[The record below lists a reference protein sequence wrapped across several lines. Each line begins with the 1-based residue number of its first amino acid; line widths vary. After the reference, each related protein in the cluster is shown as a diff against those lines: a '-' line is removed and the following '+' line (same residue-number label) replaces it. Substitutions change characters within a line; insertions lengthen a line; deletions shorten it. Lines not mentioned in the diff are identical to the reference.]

1 MSSDGESDSVSDRE
15 YFVLFLE
22 YYKECRCLW
31 DTSAADYSNRDLRTK
46 SYERLLKV
54 FKQVRDSMKT
64 GSGIQDIYCPKLWY
78 YEYLTFLDEKDLSQ
92 RTGQDSL
99 DDGAGSS
106 GSITGNETQ
115 NDGFAVPPT
124 KIKKKKQDLYTKQSQ
139 ILDQA
144 QKILTGSEDND
155 WEVIGKS
162 IGLQLKVLTEEQ
174 SAIAQKIISDAL
186 FYAKMKKLTINS
198 QITLEPTYLPSPSPQ
213 PHLPHKSPS
222 HQYTITPS
230 PSPSPQPHQSSSHR
244 YTITSSPSP
253 SPKPHQSSSRRYTI
267 TPSPSPCPQP
277 YQSSSRRYTITLSP
291 SPSPQPHQSSSHWY
305 TIIPSS
311 SHSSQAHHPSSTMQS
326 YTSSYQ
332 TSTFT
337 CSDSDHISSNSLPL
351 CNATETVLNEECTY
365 SLEPPVISIPSPLHS
380 STSNYMQGALKDF
393 IIFTKK

>member
-1 MSSDGESDSVSDRE
+1 
-15 YFVLFLE
+15 
-22 YYKECRCLW
+22 
-31 DTSAADYSNRDLRTK
+31 
-46 SYERLLKV
+46 
-54 FKQVRDSMKT
+54 MKT

-92 RTGQDSL
+92 RIGQDSL

-124 KIKKKKQDLYTKQSQ
+124 KIKKKKQNLYTKQSQ

-144 QKILTGSEDND
+144 QKILTGSENND

-230 PSPSPQPHQSSSHR
+230 PSPSPQPHQSSSH
-244 YTITSSPSP
+244 
-253 SPKPHQSSSRRYTI
+253 
-267 TPSPSPCPQP
+267 
-277 YQSSSRRYTITLSP
+277 
-291 SPSPQPHQSSSHWY
+291 WY

-337 CSDSDHISSNSLPL
+337 SSDSDHISSNSLPL
-351 CNATETVLNEECTY
+351 CNATETVINEECTY
-365 SLEPPVISIPSPLHS
+365 SLEPPVISIPSPPHS